1 MITILITL
9 ITLLLFSTIV
19 LGVLFVRTK
28 AQLEDATIKYY
39 ETLSSFKLKELE
51 VKNLEDK
58 QSLERET
65 FKLQIEAKNATIHRN
80 ILDANNLHGNIKELN
95 ARLKQAED
103 VNKTLEIINNNIN
116 NTVNK
121 VLLLKTDVHE
131 MSEDVHAIKGNTQRL
146 DNNVNS
152 WVCQTQTYQV
162 GLKNDVIDIKAL
174 LTPNTELAPPPAEVS
189 VNFYDEDIFGA
200 PDENKG
206 FPDNVIS

>member
-28 AQLEDATIKYY
+28 AQLEEGIVKYY

-95 ARLKQAED
+95 ARLNQAED

-121 VLLLKTDVHE
+121 VLLLKTDVRE
-131 MSEDVHAIKGNTQRL
+131 MSEDVHAVKGNTQRL
-146 DNNVNS
+146 DDSVNS
-152 WVCQTQTYQV
+152 WARQTQTYQV
-162 GLKNDVIDIKAL
+162 GLKNDVVDIKAL
-174 LTPNTELAPPPAEVS
+174 LTPNTELPPPPAEVRIH
-189 VNFYDEDIFGA
+189 YLEEDIFGA
-200 PDENKG
+200 PDENPG
-206 FPDNVIS
+206 FPDNIIS